1 MPAAMPAAAHFALEA
16 EQLMCLQVPALEQQL
31 LLALLPKDEA
41 DERGVVLEV
50 GRNLSSALH

>member
-1 MPAAMPAAAHFALEA
+1 MS
-16 EQLMCLQVPALEQQL
+16 LQVPALEQEL

-50 GRNLSSALH
+50 GWALSDTAMIVCSILQ